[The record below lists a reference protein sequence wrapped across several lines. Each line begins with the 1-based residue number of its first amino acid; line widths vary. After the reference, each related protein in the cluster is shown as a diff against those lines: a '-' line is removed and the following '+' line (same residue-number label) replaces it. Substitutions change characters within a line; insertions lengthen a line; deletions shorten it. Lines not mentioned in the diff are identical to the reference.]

1 MTRTDTET
9 PSKRRAAGDKGP
21 AQIYSTVVS
30 RKEAAHKPT
39 LYRTFVLLLILVVC
53 ASAALGALLYKRQ
66 HAGRA
71 VERGATADREQVS
84 IFYPDEEGR
93 LKRKVVDVQR
103 QVSDKGRGETVLRE
117 LKEARSVPDRL
128 KLHELALGKD
138 GVLYLNL
145 SGEFMDRNSPER
157 EITVTYSIV
166 NSFIESFRGA
176 KSVQIL
182 VEGQPVYTRSGVLY
196 VLEPLNFNRELLEE

>member
-1 MTRTDTET
+1 MAKADTGRT
-9 PSKRRAAGDKGP
+9 SKTDKAGDKEP
-21 AQIYSTVVS
+21 LQTYSAVVK
-30 RKEAAHKPT
+30 RKEAPKKPAR
-39 LYRTFVLLLILVVC
+39 YRTFVLLLILVVC
-53 ASAALGALLYKRQ
+53 ASAAAGALVYKRQ
-66 HAGRA
+66 YSGRA
-71 VERGATADREQVS
+71 IERGEATDKEQVS
-84 IFYPDEEGR
+84 VFYPDEEGR
-93 LKRKVVDVQR
+93 LRRKVVDVQR
-103 QVSDKGRGETVLRE
+103 QVSDKARGETVLRE

-128 KLHELALGKD
+128 KLYELALGKD

-145 SGEFMDRNSPER
+145 SGEFIDKSSPER
-157 EITVTYSIV
+157 EITMTYSIV